1 MVQTHSLAE
10 IAKLKQQTSRSIEI
24 GDLSTAYCTSKHIL
38 NMLENSSLDD
48 YIPDSSE
55 MANVLYE
62 VGLICI
68 ALDKYSEGTRHL
80 QRAIEF
86 CQDKSESDCWI
97 IREAGRALRDIEP
110 CNTINSQSPSKG
122 RVQIA

>member
-1 MVQTHSLAE
+1 MVQTHLAE

-24 GDLSTAYCTSKHIL
+24 GDLSTAYCSSKQIL
-38 NMLENSSLDD
+38 NMLENSSLDNH
-48 YIPDSSE
+48 IPDSSE

-86 CQDKSESDCWI
+86 CHDKNESDSWI
-97 IREAGRALRDIEP
+97 LREAGRALRDIEP
-110 CNTINSQSPSKG
+110 CNIINGQSAAKS
-122 RVQIA
+122 RVQIT